1 MSDEDIG
8 SAGSGADVGGASRV
22 GHGRTSRRIPCAIC
36 GRLFPRGQLLPFD
49 LLSPPLS
56 EFAHERHPELTAA
69 SLLCQ
74 DDLTALRAGFIP
86 RLLERERGELSNLEL
101 EVVESLAAQETLA
114 EDVERS
120 FESRRTFGDRMA
132 DGLARFG
139 GSWGFIGVFAAIL
152 VIWIAFNLVAAGRGQ
167 FDPYPFILLNLVLSC
182 LAAIQ
187 APVIMMSQKRLEVRD
202 RLRAENDFKI
212 NLKAE
217 LEIRHL
223 HEKVDH
229 LLTQQWERL
238 AQIQEVQI
246 DLLEAMTARKR

>member
-1 MSDEDIG
+1 MAQRHDRATGAYLAED
-8 SAGSGADVGGASRV
+8 AVHGGHRS
-22 GHGRTSRRIPCAIC
+22 PCAVC
-36 GRLFPRGQLLPFD
+36 GRSFPHGQLVPLA
-49 LLSPPLS
+49 LLRAPLADFLR
-56 EFAHERHPELTAA
+56 ETRP
-69 SLLCQ
+69 
-74 DDLTALRAGFIP
+74 DLTADGLICHSDIADLRAEFVAH
-86 RLLERERGELSNLEL
+86 LLEKERGELSSLEM
-101 EVVESLAAQETLA
+101 EVVESLAAHETIA

-120 FESRRTFGDRMA
+120 FEARRTFGDRMA

-139 GSWGFIGVFAAIL
+139 GSWGFIGLFAGFLLA
-152 VIWIAFNLVAAGRGQ
+152 WIVFNLAAAGRTQ

-187 APVIMMSQKRLEVRD
+187 APVIMMSQKRLEARD

-223 HEKVDH
+223 HEKLDH

-238 AQIQEVQI
+238 AQIQEIQI
-246 DLLEAMTARKR
+246 DLLEAIGERRR

>member
-1 MSDEDIG
+1 ML
-8 SAGSGADVGGASRV
+8 R
-22 GHGRTSRRIPCAIC
+22 
-36 GRLFPRGQLLPFD
+36 
-49 LLSPPLS
+49 PPLAA
-56 EFAHERHPELTAA
+56 FACERHAELTAG
-69 SLLCQ
+69 SLLCH
-74 DDLTALRAGFIP
+74 DDLATLRAGFIT
-86 RLLERERGELSNLEL
+86 RLLEKEHGELGRLER
-101 EVVESLAAQETLA
+101 EVVESLAAHETLA

-132 DGLARFG
+132 DNLSRFG
-139 GSWGFIGVFAAIL
+139 GSWSFIGAFAGFL
-152 VIWIAFNLVAAGRGQ
+152 VGWIVFNLVAAGSGR

-187 APVIMMSQKRLEVRD
+187 APVIMMSQKRLEARD

-223 HEKVDH
+223 HEKLDH

-238 AQIQEVQI
+238 AQIQEIQI
-246 DLLEAMTARKR
+246 DLLEAMSGGKR

>member
-1 MSDEDIG
+1 MSDEGMG
-8 SAGSGADVGGASRV
+8 SAGSAADAGAASRA
-22 GHGRTSRRIPCAIC
+22 GHGRMSRRVPCAIC
-36 GRLFPRGQLLPFD
+36 GGLFPRSQLLPFEM
-49 LLSPPLS
+49 LRPPIS
-56 EFAHERHPELTAA
+56 DFARELHPELTGA
-69 SLLCQ
+69 SLLCR
-74 DDLTALRAGFIP
+74 DDLAALRSGFIP

-101 EVVESLAAQETLA
+101 EVVQSLAAQETLA

-152 VIWIAFNLVAAGRGQ
+152 VVWIGFNLVAAGRGQ

-187 APVIMMSQKRLEVRD
+187 APVIMMSQKRLEMRD

-246 DLLEAMTARKR
+246 DLLEAMNARNR